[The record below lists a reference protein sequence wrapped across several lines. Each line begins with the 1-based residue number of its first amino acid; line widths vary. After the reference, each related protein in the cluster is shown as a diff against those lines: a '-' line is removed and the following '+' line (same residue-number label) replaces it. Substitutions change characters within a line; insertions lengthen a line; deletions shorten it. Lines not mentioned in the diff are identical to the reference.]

1 MRVNNQGGIF
11 VDTSTVIADG
21 AEASKAQPITFNNGL
36 RCLFIASVILA
47 IFSPTM
53 VYVAAFSCFLAT
65 YSKELR
71 DALPKLLRMLP
82 VRLGLLYL
90 VVALIGIFYTS
101 AIRADIVKEILVI
114 VFPVLFLP
122 LLIPLFSSKVW
133 QRRLLIGLLVSGTVL
148 AARMLLDV
156 FHWIPSVWS
165 QHFFLFNVHYTQQSA
180 VLTALGIYLSL
191 YLTLEA
197 STRMAKGAYIS
208 LAVFLIVV
216 LLGFQGERVGMV
228 LSFIALVMFF
238 LQHVR
243 VLRWILL
250 MLVGYAALFG
260 VIYHFSSQTHARL
273 HTLVHETRNIKA
285 DNTGKQAFTSSTA
298 LRWYTAKSGLEAS
311 IRKPVFGYGTGAF
324 AMSHKS
330 NPPLT
335 GDLLKYLNTTT
346 PEVGGIFV
354 LMRHGMVGLFIFIAF
369 LFSWWWAC
377 RPLGYNRSAL
387 VFAAL
392 GVLVLA
398 DCSFPAFYHSRAWLW
413 LFAVIITAAGTL
425 FEKSKHENSI
435 SENR

>member
-1 MRVNNQGGIF
+1 
-11 VDTSTVIADG
+11 
-21 AEASKAQPITFNNGL
+21 
-36 RCLFIASVILA
+36 
-47 IFSPTM
+47 
-53 VYVAAFSCFLAT
+53 
-65 YSKELR
+65 
-71 DALPKLLRMLP
+71 
-82 VRLGLLYL
+82 
-90 VVALIGIFYTS
+90 
-101 AIRADIVKEILVI
+101 
-114 VFPVLFLP
+114 
-122 LLIPLFSSKVW
+122 
-133 QRRLLIGLLVSGTVL
+133 
-148 AARMLLDV
+148 
-156 FHWIPSVWS
+156 
-165 QHFFLFNVHYTQQSA
+165 
-180 VLTALGIYLSL
+180 
-191 YLTLEA
+191 
-197 STRMAKGAYIS
+197 MAKGAYIS